1 MAILCS
7 YVVISNLLDLMMNYV
22 SNVTSAREYIVVDG
36 MANNDLFQGNPIP
49 NQCGV
54 KRLPGS

>member
-1 MAILCS
+1 VLVCGDFKLARFDDELCS
-7 YVVISNLLDLMMNYV
+7 
-22 SNVTSAREYIVVDG
+22 SNVTSAREYIFVDG